1 MDLLQPLANTESFR
15 PDLAAISL
23 GLILYS
29 WQFPHFNALSWNIKH
44 DYARAGY
51 RMMVVTNPGLCVRTA
66 FRHSC
71 LIALYCELMC
81 SDLIGLNSWAF
92 GFDSL
97 PLNLYLI
104 YLAWKFK
111 QNPNAKTSRTLFK
124 FSLVHLPVLLA
135 LLLLSK
141 KSKTNEIETI
151 VETSS

>member
-1 MDLLQPLANTESFR
+1 M
-15 PDLAAISL
+15 
-23 GLILYS
+23 ILYS

-51 RMMVVTNPGLCVRTA
+51 RMMVVTNPDLCVRTA
-66 FRHSC
+66 FRHSW

-81 SDLIGLNSWAF
+81 TNQIGLDNWTF

-97 PLNLYLI
+97 PVNIYLI

-124 FSLVHLPVLLA
+124 FSLVHLPVLLT
-135 LLLLSK
+135 LLVLSK
-141 KSKTNEIETI
+141 KSKKDKPELT
-151 VETSS
+151 VV